1 MSNLDR
7 IRAAA
12 IESAGDISGYPDIEY
27 IYQISQPLANLQSAL
42 GQYSLDI
49 DTDLGELTVRQ
60 LYQKYFD
67 IAIAIGARD
76 NPDS

>member
-1 MSNLDR
+1 MDNLDR

-12 IESAGDISGYPDIEY
+12 IESAGDISGYPDFDY
-27 IYQISQPLANLQSAL
+27 ICKISGPLSDLQSAL
-42 GQYSLDI
+42 GEYSLDI

-76 NPDS
+76 NPD

>member
-1 MSNLDR
+1 MDIAEQ

-27 IYQISQPLANLQSAL
+27 IYQISQPLSNLQSAL

-60 LYQKYFD
+60 LYQKHFD

-76 NPDS
+76 NPD

>member
-1 MSNLDR
+1 VDNLDR

-12 IESAGDISGYPDIEY
+12 IESAGDISGYPDFDY
-27 IYQISQPLANLQSAL
+27 ICKISGPLSDLQSAL
-42 GQYSLDI
+42 GEYSLDI

-76 NPDS
+76 NPD